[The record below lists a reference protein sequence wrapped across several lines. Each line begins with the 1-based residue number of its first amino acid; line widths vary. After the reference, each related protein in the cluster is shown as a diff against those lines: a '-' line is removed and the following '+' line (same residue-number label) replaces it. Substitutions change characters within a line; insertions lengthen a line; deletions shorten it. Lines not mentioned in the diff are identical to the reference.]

1 MKRGLVVLCLL
12 FSINAFAGGP
22 KEPKVIKAKKKIA
35 GSWIIV
41 LEDRAVDVDGTADE
55 LTKLHGGQLK
65 HLYKAALKGFAAE
78 MTDQAAE
85 RIAADPRVK
94 YVEED
99 SEVSLVSTQS
109 GATWGL
115 DRIDQRNLPLDGSY
129 TYNTT
134 ASNVHAY
141 IIDTG
146 IKTSHTDFGGRAGV
160 GYDAIGDGQ
169 NGQDCNGHGT
179 HVSGTVGGA
188 TYGVAKAVTLV
199 AVRVLNCSG
208 SGTNSGVIA
217 GVNWVAQNRIIP
229 AVANMS
235 LGGGAS
241 QALDDAVNGAI
252 NAGVTFC
259 VAAGNGDQFGNPQ
272 DACTTSPARVPAAI
286 TVSATDS
293 TDTKASWANIG
304 TCVDIFGP
312 GVSITS
318 DWYSSNTATNTI
330 SGTSMATPHTTGV
343 AALYL
348 ATNTGATPATVA
360 SAIINNATTGIVKNP
375 GSGSP
380 NRLLYSIFG
389 APPPPP
395 PPPPPSGQLFKN
407 PGFESGNDGN
417 WTTTAGVID
426 NSTGRPPRSGSWK
439 AWLDGYGTT
448 HTDYAWQQVSIPST
462 VTSATLTFWVRI
474 DTTETTSS
482 IAYDKLSVQIL
493 NSSGGLLQTLATYSN
508 LNANNTYVQKSFD
521 LTNYK
526 GQTIRVRFYG
536 TEDSSL
542 QTSFVIDDT
551 ALNTQ

>member
-1 MKRGLVVLCLL
+1 MKRTLVVLCLL
-12 FSINAFAGGP
+12 FTIPAFAGGP

-348 ATNTGATPATVA
+348 ATNTGASPATVA
-360 SAIINNATTGIVKNP
+360 SAIINNATTGIVRNP

>member
-115 DRIDQRNLPLDGSY
+115 HRIDQRNLPLDGSY

-141 IIDTG
+141 IIDTD

>member
-55 LTKLHGGQLK
+55 LTRLHGGQLK

-146 IKTSHTDFGGRAGV
+146 IKASHTDFGGRAGV